1 MSTLCYLHSW
11 VGLDRVARRKP
22 VTVKLSVFQGK
33 EAKLNRMVFQILA
46 KKSPQT
52 AWKMFKELKKQKDL
66 TKLDYGVLINRINI
80 LHESDYLLKVGET
93 KTMPGTETGL
103 YQLTPRAELAMV
115 LDQTDL
121 DKFIKQAEYHNILTA
136 LEAFHNPKQ

>member
-1 MSTLCYLHSW
+1 
-11 VGLDRVARRKP
+11 
-22 VTVKLSVFQGK
+22 VTVRLSVFKGK

-52 AWKMFKELKKQKDL
+52 AWKMFKELKKQKDM

-80 LHESDYLLKVGET
+80 LHESDYLMKVGET

-103 YQLTPRAELAMV
+103 YQLTPRAELAIA